1 MTLSLLLAC
10 AAAGAPEATEVD
22 FDNTRSESSATTVQG
37 ALDELFVRCRQEA
50 PEAANTDALVTDL
63 NALAARVQA
72 LELKFAEAS
81 GDGTTPPLTT
91 DARNV
96 EQVLAALNTRVEA
109 IEKGQAASMGSAGE
123 SLFELRDR
131 AGNKVK
137 LEPAQQQGQ
146 KGGPGQGQPGGPQG
160 GRAMGPDSAPRQGE
174 GGQGGG
180 QGGGR

>member
-37 ALDELFVRCRQEA
+37 ALDELFVRCHQEA
-50 PEAANTDALVTDL
+50 PEATNTDALVTDL

-72 LELKFAEAS
+72 LELKIGEMT
-81 GDGTTPPLTT
+81 GERTTPLST
-91 DARNV
+91 DERNV
-96 EQVLAALNTRVEA
+96 EQVMADLSTRVEA
-109 IEKGQAASMGSAGE
+109 IEKAQAGSLGTAGE

-137 LEPAQQQGQ
+137 IEPPQQQGQ

-160 GRAMGPDSAPRQGE
+160 GRAMGADNAPKQGE

-180 QGGGR
+180 GK